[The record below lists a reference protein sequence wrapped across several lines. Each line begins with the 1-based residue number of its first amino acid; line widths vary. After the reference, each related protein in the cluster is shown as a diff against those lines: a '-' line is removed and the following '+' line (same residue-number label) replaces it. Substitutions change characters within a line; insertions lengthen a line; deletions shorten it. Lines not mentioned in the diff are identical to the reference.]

1 MQTVSA
7 TIVIRA
13 RNTAVDATDEDAAIE
28 RTKEWVETVHLAATE
43 ILQKAGF
50 EVETK
55 VEYLIAY

>member
-7 TIVIRA
+7 TIVIRV

-28 RTKEWVETVHLAATE
+28 RAKEWVETVHLSAVE

-50 EVETK
+50 EVETN

>member
-1 MQTVSA
+1 MYTVSA

-13 RNTAVDATDEDAAIE
+13 RNTAVDAADEDAAIE
-28 RTKEWVETVHLAATE
+28 RAKEWVETVHLSAVE

>member
-28 RTKEWVETVHLAATE
+28 RAKEWVETVHLSAVE